1 VSAGTRVLIV
11 DDEELILRSLSR
23 LLARAGYDV
32 VAETTV
38 GAARAVLAAPGAPV
52 EVVVTD
58 LRVAGTSGLEL
69 LATTRAMERAPRVIV
84 FSGLASTEDIAAA
97 MRAGATA
104 VVRKPVVPAD
114 LLAAV
119 AAAAAAGAATR

>member
-1 VSAGTRVLIV
+1 MSGGARVLIV

-23 LLARAGYDV
+23 LLVRAGYDV
-32 VAETTV
+32 VAHTSV
-38 GAARAVLAAPGAPV
+38 AAARAALAAAPV
-52 EVVVTD
+52 DVVVTD
-58 LRVAGTSGLEL
+58 LRVAGTSGLTL
-69 LATTRAMERAPRVIV
+69 LATTSAMDPAPRVIV

-97 MRAGATA
+97 MRAGAVA

-119 AAAAAAGAATR
+119 AAAAAKR